1 MTILPKPVKFPLPP
15 SPVPYDTG
23 PEMKTLA
30 SRCPVTRV
38 EFPDGSLAWLVTG
51 FNEVREVLIHRR
63 YSRALAYASGRPRQ
77 GFDYILAESLNAMD
91 PPGPV
96 RVRPRPAFLARQ

>member
-38 EFPDGSLAWLVTG
+38 ELPDGSLAWLVTG
-51 FNEVREVLIHRR
+51 FNEVREVLIHQR
-63 YSRALAYASGRPRQ
+63 YSRALAYASDRPRQ